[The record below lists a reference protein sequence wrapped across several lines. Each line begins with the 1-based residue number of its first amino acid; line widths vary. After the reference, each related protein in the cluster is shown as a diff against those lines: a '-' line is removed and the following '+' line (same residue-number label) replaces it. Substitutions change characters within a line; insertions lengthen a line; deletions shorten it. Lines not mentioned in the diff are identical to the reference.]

1 MSTSENSM
9 TASLLTPTS
18 NIIHVTGFGPF
29 RGFLVSNPSWEAVS
43 LLPDKITCNDKPFLL
58 KKHQVSVE
66 YDAVNELVPKF
77 WSDNPTVREY
87 FLFTNLFVYKLMFP
101 F

>member
-1 MSTSENSM
+1 MSASEKS
-9 TASLLTPTS
+9 TTPTS

-29 RGFLVSNPSWEAVS
+29 RGFRVKNPSWEAVS
-43 LLPDKITCNDKPFLL
+43 LLPDKITCNNKPFWL

-77 WSDNPTVREY
+77 WSDNPTVSDHFFMY
-87 FLFTNLFVYKLMFP
+87 ILDLFYFTNS
-101 F
+101 